1 MFLEPTNFY
10 AANYPK
16 SQAIRTLEHPGVV
29 STMPAMTRKQ
39 EIIARLRVVAC
50 EKNCLS
56 WTSPLAQGP
65 VELIIPF
72 PGKGIDKNMIS
83 FKLLLQPGNKQSQD
97 ISFQLG
103 KNFPGLLV

>member
-1 MFLEPTNFY
+1 MKKFAFLAGSQILFPT
-10 AANYPK
+10 
-16 SQAIRTLEHPGVV
+16 
-29 STMPAMTRKQ
+29 
-39 EIIARLRVVAC
+39 
-50 EKNCLS
+50 